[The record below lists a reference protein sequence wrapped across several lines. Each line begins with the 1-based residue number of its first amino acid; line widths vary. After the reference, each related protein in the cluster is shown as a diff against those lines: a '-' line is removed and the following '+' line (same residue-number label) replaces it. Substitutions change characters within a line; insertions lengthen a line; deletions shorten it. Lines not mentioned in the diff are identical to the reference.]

1 MFTEIIGYVG
11 MILVVVSLLINNTK
25 NFRILNLIGAFLS
38 FAFAL
43 LKGGM
48 IPIVIMNLAIVIID
62 IYYLI
67 QILAS
72 EKINNIKKCI

>member
-62 IYYLI
+62 IYYLV
-67 QILAS
+67 QILTS
-72 EKINNIKKCI
+72 EKINK

>member
-25 NFRILNLIGAFLS
+25 NFRILILIGAFLS

-72 EKINNIKKCI
+72 EKINK

>member
-11 MILVVVSLLINNTK
+11 MILVVVSLLISNTK

-38 FAFAL
+38 FSFAM

-48 IPIVIMNLAIVIID
+48 IPIVIMNLFIVIID
-62 IYYLI
+62 IYYLS
-67 QILAS
+67 QILTS
-72 EKINNIKKCI
+72 EKRNK

>member
-67 QILAS
+67 MAFEW
-72 EKINNIKKCI
+72 EKV

>member
-67 QILAS
+67 QILSS
-72 EKINNIKKCI
+72 EKTNK

>member
-67 QILAS
+67 QILTS
-72 EKINNIKKCI
+72 EKINK

>member
-25 NFRILNLIGAFLS
+25 NFIILNLVVAFLS

-72 EKINNIKKCI
+72 EKTNK

>member
-38 FAFAL
+38 FVFAL

-72 EKINNIKKCI
+72 EKINK

>member
-11 MILVVVSLLINNTK
+11 MILVGVSLLIKNTK

-72 EKINNIKKCI
+72 EKINK

>member
-25 NFRILNLIGAFLS
+25 NLRILNLIGAFLS

-72 EKINNIKKCI
+72 EKINK

>member
-25 NFRILNLIGAFLS
+25 NFIILNLVVAFLS

-43 LKGGM
+43 LKDGM

-72 EKINNIKKCI
+72 EKTNK

>member
-48 IPIVIMNLAIVIID
+48 ILIVIMNLAIVIID

-72 EKINNIKKCI
+72 EKTNK

>member
-1 MFTEIIGYVG
+1 MFTEIIGYLG
-11 MILVVVSLLINNTK
+11 MILVVISLLISDTK

-72 EKINNIKKCI
+72 EKINK

>member
-1 MFTEIIGYVG
+1 MFTEIIGYV
-11 MILVVVSLLINNTK
+11 
-25 NFRILNLIGAFLS
+25 
-38 FAFAL
+38 
-43 LKGGM
+43 GM

-72 EKINNIKKCI
+72 EKTNK

>member
-11 MILVVVSLLINNTK
+11 MILVVVSLLINNTN

-72 EKINNIKKCI
+72 EKTNK

>member
-1 MFTEIIGYVG
+1 MFTEIIGDVG

-72 EKINNIKKCI
+72 EKTNK

>member
-48 IPIVIMNLAIVIID
+48 IPIVIII
-62 IYYLI
+62 
-67 QILAS
+67 
-72 EKINNIKKCI
+72 